1 MYFIPLEMPKG
12 KIGNQEVLAF
22 VEDCQL
28 IKNRRIELGYT
39 QQQIADIAGI
49 KLRHYQ
55 RVESGENHITNCTGK
70 VMMRILVALRI
81 NPFEFFPQFNI
92 L

>member
-1 MYFIPLEMPKG
+1 MPKRKCSSVDTALG
-12 KIGNQEVLAF
+12 GNLVYYRKLAG
-22 VEDCQL
+22 L
-28 IKNRRIELGYT
+28 T

-70 VMMRILVALRI
+70 VMMRILIALKI
-81 NPFEFFPQFNI
+81 DPFEFFPDFKK
-92 L
+92 

>member
-1 MYFIPLEMPKG
+1 MKFIPLELPKVKLG
-12 KIGNQEVLAF
+12 DCEFLAC
-22 VEDCQL
+22 VEDCKL
-28 IKNRRIELGYT
+28 IKLRREELGFT

-70 VMMRILVALRI
+70 VMMRILIALKI
-81 NPFEFFPQFNI
+81 DPFEFFPDFKK
-92 L
+92 